1 MKRFISKTNQWIV
14 INFTILFIVISAGW
28 SLYMLPQFD
37 FRPYHVGANIKKE
50 MEIPAGAKQ
59 PKFNTTFILEKNGV
73 RKEFTLDNY
82 PDSTWTFIDSKTIQV
97 EEGFVP
103 PIHDF
108 SITTIDGG
116 EDITQQV
123 LDNKGYTF
131 LLISPYIEQADDSS
145 FGEIDHIY
153 EYCQDHNIKFLL
165 PNGKLGQRH

>member
-1 MKRFISKTNQWIV
+1 
-14 INFTILFIVISAGW
+14 
-28 SLYMLPQFD
+28 
-37 FRPYHVGANIKKE
+37 

-153 EYCQDHNIKFLL
+153 EYCQDHNIKFYCLRQAWTKALTIGKDLL
-165 PNGKLGQRH
+165 EPNTHSAQLMPPPSKPSLGVIPDWY